1 MLNTEKIFV
10 RSNCLKSADS
20 SSFSV
25 LDYVTCLIRHTESEK
40 ASNKASYK
48 SGKEALEEAH
58 ADIDVL
64 TATEDVVR
72 PILKEDTDAWLK
84 DRDEVVALK
93 EAVRQCIPFERVT
106 SLAPADLVHITLIA
120 HTSYSGVLLNAD
132 LFDPDKDGVDFSKA
146 VNMFYQRGQVNSDV
160 KDLLKKTLTKVLGS
174 EGEYFYG
181 VAPKKTD
188 FDKEDVM
195 HFLARF
201 SKRASR
207 SYSKNKKTKVITW
220 GDFKY
225 QTKTD
230 METQRRAFTEFCAV
244 VLDNASKHSVLKPEE
259 VKEVVEK

>member
-1 MLNTEKIFV
+1 MLNTERIFV
-10 RSNCLKSADS
+10 KTNCLKSADS

-25 LDYVTCLIRHTESEK
+25 IDYVTCLIRHTESEK

-120 HTSYSGVLLNAD
+120 HMCYSGVLLNPD

-230 METQRRAFTEFCAV
+230 KETQRRAFTEFCAV

>member
-207 SYSKNKKTKVITW
+207 SYSKNKKTKVIT
-220 GDFKY
+220 
-225 QTKTD
+225 
-230 METQRRAFTEFCAV
+230 
-244 VLDNASKHSVLKPEE
+244 
-259 VKEVVEK
+259 